1 MRVIEIFHSIQG
13 ESTLSG
19 FPTTFV
25 RFAVCNLRCA
35 WCDTTY
41 SFGPGIEMSRQEI
54 HQAIDEA
61 GLKRV
66 CLTGGEPLLQKE
78 LPTLCGELLIR
89 NVETSVETGGHMDI
103 SVLPSGIRRI
113 CDLKAPG
120 AFGRIAKPG
129 RTRAE
134 ILKQTRFY
142 SGNLEPFTSMDEV
155 KIVISSIDELP
166 WVRSVFDVLE
176 LQDKVGAVHLSPV
189 HGTVDL
195 ETLANWMVRENIP
208 ARLHLQLHKIV
219 FGVDA
224 TGV

>member
-41 SFGPGIEMSRQEI
+41 SFGPGTEMSRQEI
-54 HQAIDEA
+54 HQEIDAA

-103 SVLPSGIRRI
+103 SVLPAGIRRV

-120 AFGRIAKPG
+120 AFGRAAKSG
-129 RTRAE
+129 KTQEE
-134 ILKQTRFY
+134 ILGQTRFFP
-142 SGNLEPFTSMDEV
+142 GNLEHFTSMDEV

-166 WVRSVFDVLE
+166 WVQSVFDVIQLH
-176 LQDKVGAVHLSPV
+176 QKVGSVHLSPV

-195 ETLANWMVRENIP
+195 KALADWMVQRAIP

-219 FGVDA
+219 FGVEA